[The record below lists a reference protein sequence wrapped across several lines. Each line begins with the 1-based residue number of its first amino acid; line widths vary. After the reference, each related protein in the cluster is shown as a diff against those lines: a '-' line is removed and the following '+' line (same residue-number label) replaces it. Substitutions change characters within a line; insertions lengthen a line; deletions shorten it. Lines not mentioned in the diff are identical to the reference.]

1 MPESNLDPVEVRIYR
16 RAHPMFMAV
25 PGQYT
30 KNRLIASHPMDR
42 IFFGNAD
49 SGGPESLT
57 SEAVRLSKA
66 GSEGAELLLAG
77 KPGARELAEKALA
90 ASTGWPRARREF

>member
-1 MPESNLDPVEVRIYR
+1 MPEFNVDPVEVRIYR
-16 RAHPMFMAV
+16 RGHPMFMAV

-66 GSEGAELLLAG
+66 GSEWAELLLAG

-90 ASTGWPRARREF
+90 ASTG

>member
-1 MPESNLDPVEVRIYR
+1 
-16 RAHPMFMAV
+16 MFMAT

-30 KNRLIASHPMDR
+30 KNRLAAANPMDR

-57 SEAVRLSKA
+57 SEAVRLSHV
-66 GSEGAELLLAG
+66 GTEWLEMVLAG
-77 KPGARELAEKALA
+77 KPGGKELVEKALA
-90 ASTGWPRARREF
+90 PSAD